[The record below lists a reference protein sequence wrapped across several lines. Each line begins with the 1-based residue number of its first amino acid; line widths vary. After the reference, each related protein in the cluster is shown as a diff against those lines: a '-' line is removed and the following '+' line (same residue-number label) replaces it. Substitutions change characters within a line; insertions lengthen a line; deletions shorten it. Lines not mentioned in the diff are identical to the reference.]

1 MLELIS
7 ALLGA
12 SIIAAAAILG
22 YRGAVASIKNAIGR
36 SDSDK
41 QDYRSDSGEP
51 DSQSGSDKQDNR
63 SDSDKQDSQSDSG
76 KSDSQSESEKFINRS
91 DSPEAKNRTDSTGH
105 TIIKSA
111 AAVES
116 SAGGKLT
123 RFGLPVSMIV
133 LTILTCAVWIL
144 SSFLHGYE
152 MWRLI
157 FNLCLSVFLTILAAV
172 DLEYKRVPNRVLLVM
187 LTVYALAA
195 GIYIITD
202 ISNGLAFVFVSAAGS
217 LFAGIAFLLCYI
229 ISRRQLGGGDVK
241 LAFLLGLYLGGGRIF
256 GAIIYG
262 ILCCFVYSVVQLC
275 RRRLGLRDGVPL
287 VPFLYLGTLI
297 IFIIAG

>member
-12 SIIAAAAILG
+12 LIIAAAAILG
-22 YRGAVASIKNAIGR
+22 YRGAVASVINAK
-36 SDSDK
+36 S
-41 QDYRSDSGEP
+41 RSDSGKE
-51 DSQSGSDKQDNR
+51 DNLSANDKQVSQSGSDKQNNQ
-63 SDSDKQDSQSDSG
+63 SASDKQDIQSVSDKLNSSSDS
-76 KSDSQSESEKFINRS
+76 
-91 DSPEAKNRTDSTGH
+91 TDLKKRALTGQ
-105 TIIKSA
+105 TVLAPA

-133 LTILTCAVWIL
+133 MTILTCAVWIL

-152 MWRLI
+152 LWRLI
-157 FNLCLSVFLTILAAV
+157 SNLCLSVFLTILAAV

-187 LTVYALAA
+187 LVVYALVA

-202 ISNGLAFVFVSAAGS
+202 ISNGLASIFVSAAGS
-217 LFAGIAFLLCYI
+217 LFAGVSFLLCYI

-256 GAIIYG
+256 SAIIYG
-262 ILCCFVYSVVQLC
+262 ILCCFIYSVVQLC

-297 IFIIAG
+297 TFIIVG

>member
-12 SIIAAAAILG
+12 LIIAAAAILG
-22 YRGAVASIKNAIGR
+22 YRGAVASLKKT
-36 SDSDK
+36 SD
-41 QDYRSDSGEP
+41 QADSVEQKP
-51 DSQSGSDKQDNR
+51 Q
-63 SDSDKQDSQSDSG
+63 
-76 KSDSQSESEKFINRS
+76 
-91 DSPEAKNRTDSTGH
+91 ADSTEQKPQADSAEQKSQDDGTEQTH
-105 TIIKSA
+105 QTGRTEQPMIAQPTRKAESA
-111 AAVES
+111 AD
-116 SAGGKLT
+116 GKRTSL
-123 RFGLPVSMIV
+123 GLPVSMIV

-152 MWRLI
+152 LWRLI
-157 FNLCLSVFLTILAAV
+157 FNLCLLVFLTILAAV

-202 ISNGLAFVFVSAAGS
+202 ISNGIAFVFVSAAGS
-217 LFAGIAFLLCYI
+217 LFAGVSFLLCYI

-297 IFIIAG
+297 IFIISG

>member
-12 SIIAAAAILG
+12 LIIAAAAILG
-22 YRGAVASIKNAIGR
+22 YRGAVASVKNAIGRSGSDKPDNPFGSDEPDNQSENDKQDIR

-41 QDYRSDSGEP
+41 QDNPSG
-51 DSQSGSDKQDNR
+51 
-63 SDSDKQDSQSDSG
+63 G
-76 KSDSQSESEKFINRS
+76 KSDSQSESEQLINRS
-91 DSPEAKNRTDSTGH
+91 DSPKAKNRADGTKNTIVKSSAIADST
-105 TIIKSA
+105 
-111 AAVES
+111 
-116 SAGGKLT
+116 AGGKLT

-152 MWRLI
+152 LWRLI

-195 GIYIITD
+195 GVYIITD
-202 ISNGLAFVFVSAAGS
+202 IENGLASVFVSAAGS

-297 IFIIAG
+297 IFIISG

>member
-1 MLELIS
+1 MLELVS

-12 SIIAAAAILG
+12 LIIAAAAILG
-22 YRGAVASIKNAIGR
+22 YRGAVASVKNAIGRSESDKQDSPSGSDEPDSQSENDKQDIR

-41 QDYRSDSGEP
+41 QDDPSG
-51 DSQSGSDKQDNR
+51 
-63 SDSDKQDSQSDSG
+63 G
-76 KSDSQSESEKFINRS
+76 KSDSQSESEQLINRS
-91 DSPEAKNRTDSTGH
+91 DSPKAKNRADGTKN
-105 TIIKSA
+105 TIIKS
-111 AAVES
+111 
-116 SAGGKLT
+116 SAIADSTACGKLT

-133 LTILTCAVWIL
+133 MTILTCAVWIL

-152 MWRLI
+152 LWRLI
-157 FNLCLSVFLTILAAV
+157 FDLCLSVFLTILAAV

-187 LTVYALAA
+187 LVVYALAA
-195 GIYIITD
+195 GIYILTD
-202 ISNGLAFVFVSAAGS
+202 IANGLAFVFVSAAGS

-297 IFIIAG
+297 IFIISG

>member
-1 MLELIS
+1 MLELVS

-12 SIIAAAAILG
+12 LIIAAAAILG
-22 YRGAVASIKNAIGR
+22 YRGTVASVKNAIGR
-36 SDSDK
+36 S
-41 QDYRSDSGEP
+41 E
-51 DSQSGSDKQDNR
+51 SDKQDNP
-63 SDSDKQDSQSDSG
+63 SGG
-76 KSDSQSESEKFINRS
+76 KSDSQSESEQLINQS
-91 DSPEAKNRTDSTGH
+91 DSPKAKNRADSTGN
-105 TIIKSA
+105 TIIKSSA
-111 AAVES
+111 IAES

-133 LTILTCAVWIL
+133 MTILTCAVWML

-152 MWRLI
+152 LWRLI

-187 LTVYALAA
+187 LVVYALAA
-195 GIYIITD
+195 GIYILTD

-217 LFAGIAFLLCYI
+217 LFAGVSFLLCYI

-262 ILCCFVYSVVQLC
+262 ILCCFIYSVVQLC

-287 VPFLYLGTLI
+287 VPFLYLGVLI
-297 IFIIAG
+297 TFIITG

>member
-12 SIIAAAAILG
+12 LIIAAAAILG
-22 YRGAVASIKNAIGR
+22 YRGAVASVINAKSR

-41 QDYRSDSGEP
+41 QNN
-51 DSQSGSDKQDNR
+51 QSASDKQDIQSVSDKLNSS
-63 SDSDKQDSQSDSG
+63 SDS
-76 KSDSQSESEKFINRS
+76 
-91 DSPEAKNRTDSTGH
+91 TDLKKRALTGQ
-105 TIIKSA
+105 TVLTPA

-152 MWRLI
+152 LWRLI
-157 FNLCLSVFLTILAAV
+157 FDLCLSVFLTILAAV
-172 DLEYKRVPNRVLLVM
+172 DLEYKRVPNRALLVM
-187 LTVYALAA
+187 LVVYALAA
-195 GIYIITD
+195 GVYIITD
-202 ISNGLAFVFVSAAGS
+202 IENGLASVFVSAAGS
-217 LFAGIAFLLCYI
+217 LFAGVSFLLCYI

-297 IFIIAG
+297 TFIITG

>member
-1 MLELIS
+1 M
-7 ALLGA
+7 
-12 SIIAAAAILG
+12 
-22 YRGAVASIKNAIGR
+22 
-36 SDSDK
+36 
-41 QDYRSDSGEP
+41 
-51 DSQSGSDKQDNR
+51 
-63 SDSDKQDSQSDSG
+63 
-76 KSDSQSESEKFINRS
+76 
-91 DSPEAKNRTDSTGH
+91 
-105 TIIKSA
+105 
-111 AAVES
+111 ES

-133 LTILTCAVWIL
+133 MTILTCAVWIL

-152 MWRLI
+152 LWRLI

-187 LTVYALAA
+187 LVVYALVA

-202 ISNGLAFVFVSAAGS
+202 ISNGLASIFVSAAGS
-217 LFAGIAFLLCYI
+217 LFAGVSFLLCYI

-297 IFIIAG
+297 IFIISG

>member
-12 SIIAAAAILG
+12 LIIAAAAILG
-22 YRGAVASIKNAIGR
+22 YRGAVASVINAK
-36 SDSDK
+36 S
-41 QDYRSDSGEP
+41 RSDSGKE
-51 DSQSGSDKQDNR
+51 DDLSANDKQVSQSASGEEDNLSANDKQVSQSGSDKQDIQSVSDKLNSP
-63 SDSDKQDSQSDSG
+63 SDS
-76 KSDSQSESEKFINRS
+76 
-91 DSPEAKNRTDSTGH
+91 TDLKKRALTGQ
-105 TIIKSA
+105 TVLTPA

-152 MWRLI
+152 LWRLI

-172 DLEYKRVPNRVLLVM
+172 DLGYKRVPNRVLLVM

-195 GIYIITD
+195 GIYILTD

-217 LFAGIAFLLCYI
+217 LFAGVSFLLCYI

-297 IFIIAG
+297 IFIISG

>member
-1 MLELIS
+1 MLELVS

-12 SIIAAAAILG
+12 LIIAAAAIIG
-22 YRGAVASIKNAIGR
+22 YRGAVASVKNAIGR
-36 SDSDK
+36 SGSDKPDNPFGSDEPVNQSENDK
-41 QDYRSDSGEP
+41 QDI
-51 DSQSGSDKQDNR
+51 R
-63 SDSDKQDSQSDSG
+63 SDSDNQDNPSGG
-76 KSDSQSESEKFINRS
+76 KSDSQSESEQLINRS
-91 DSPEAKNRTDSTGH
+91 DSPKAKNRADDTKNTIVKSSAIADST
-105 TIIKSA
+105 A
-111 AAVES
+111 D
-116 SAGGKLT
+116 GKRTSL
-123 RFGLPVSMIV
+123 GLPVSMIV

-152 MWRLI
+152 LWRLI

-187 LTVYALAA
+187 LVVYALAA
-195 GIYIITD
+195 GVYIITD

-217 LFAGIAFLLCYI
+217 LFAGVSFLLCYI

-297 IFIIAG
+297 IFIISG

>member
-12 SIIAAAAILG
+12 LIIAAAAILG
-22 YRGAVASIKNAIGR
+22 YRGAVASVINAK
-36 SDSDK
+36 S
-41 QDYRSDSGEP
+41 RSDSGKE
-51 DSQSGSDKQDNR
+51 DNLSANDKQVSQSGSDKQNNQSA
-63 SDSDKQDSQSDSG
+63 SDKQNNQSASDKQDIQSVSDKLNSSSDS
-76 KSDSQSESEKFINRS
+76 
-91 DSPEAKNRTDSTGH
+91 TDLKKRALTGQ
-105 TIIKSA
+105 TVLAPA

-133 LTILTCAVWIL
+133 MTILTCAVWIL

-152 MWRLI
+152 LWRLI
-157 FNLCLSVFLTILAAV
+157 SNLCLSVFLTILAAV

-187 LTVYALAA
+187 LVVYALVA

-202 ISNGLAFVFVSAAGS
+202 ISNGLASIFVSAAGS
-217 LFAGIAFLLCYI
+217 LFAGVSFLLCYI

-256 GAIIYG
+256 SAIIYG
-262 ILCCFVYSVVQLC
+262 ILCCFIYSVVQLC

-297 IFIIAG
+297 TFIIVG

>member
-12 SIIAAAAILG
+12 LIIAAAAILG
-22 YRGAVASIKNAIGR
+22 YRGAVASLKKT
-36 SDSDK
+36 SD
-41 QDYRSDSGEP
+41 QADSVEQKP
-51 DSQSGSDKQDNR
+51 QADSVEQKPQ
-63 SDSDKQDSQSDSG
+63 
-76 KSDSQSESEKFINRS
+76 
-91 DSPEAKNRTDSTGH
+91 ADSTEQKPQADSAEQKSQDDGTEQTH
-105 TIIKSA
+105 QTGRTEQPMIAQPTRKAESA
-111 AAVES
+111 AD
-116 SAGGKLT
+116 GKRTSL
-123 RFGLPVSMIV
+123 GLPVSMIV

-152 MWRLI
+152 LWRLI

-195 GIYIITD
+195 GVYIIID
-202 ISNGLAFVFVSAAGS
+202 IENGLASVFVSAAGS

-297 IFIIAG
+297 IFIISG

>member
-12 SIIAAAAILG
+12 LIIAAAAILG
-22 YRGAVASIKNAIGR
+22 YRGAVASVKKTSDQADSVEQKPQADSAEQKSQDDGTEQTHQTGR
-36 SDSDK
+36 TEQPMIAQPTRK
-41 QDYRSDSGEP
+41 AE
-51 DSQSGSDKQDNR
+51 
-63 SDSDKQDSQSDSG
+63 
-76 KSDSQSESEKFINRS
+76 
-91 DSPEAKNRTDSTGH
+91 
-105 TIIKSA
+105 SA
-111 AAVES
+111 AD
-116 SAGGKLT
+116 GKRTSL
-123 RFGLPVSMIV
+123 GLPVSMIV
-133 LTILTCAVWIL
+133 LTILTCAVWIA

-152 MWRLI
+152 LWRLI
-157 FNLCLSVFLTILAAV
+157 FDLCLSVFLTILAAV

-187 LTVYALAA
+187 LVVYALAA
-195 GIYIITD
+195 GVYIITD
-202 ISNGLAFVFVSAAGS
+202 IENGLASVFVSAAGS

-297 IFIIAG
+297 TFIITG

>member
-12 SIIAAAAILG
+12 LIIAAAAILG
-22 YRGAVASIKNAIGR
+22 YRGAVASVKNAIGRSESDKQDSPSGSDEPDSQYENDKQDIR

-41 QDYRSDSGEP
+41 QDNPSG
-51 DSQSGSDKQDNR
+51 
-63 SDSDKQDSQSDSG
+63 G
-76 KSDSQSESEKFINRS
+76 KSDSQSESEQLINRS
-91 DSPEAKNRTDSTGH
+91 DSPKAKNRAYGTKN
-105 TIIKSA
+105 TIIKSSA
-111 AAVES
+111 IADS
-116 SAGGKLT
+116 TAGGKLT

-133 LTILTCAVWIL
+133 MTILTCAVWIL
-144 SSFLHGYE
+144 SSFFHGYE
-152 MWRLI
+152 LWRLI
-157 FNLCLSVFLTILAAV
+157 FDLCLSVFLTILAAV

-297 IFIIAG
+297 TFIIAG

>member
-1 MLELIS
+1 MLELVS

-12 SIIAAAAILG
+12 LIIAAAAILG
-22 YRGAVASIKNAIGR
+22 YRGAVASVKNAIGRSESDKQDSPSGSDEPDNQSENDKQDIR

-41 QDYRSDSGEP
+41 QDNPSG
-51 DSQSGSDKQDNR
+51 
-63 SDSDKQDSQSDSG
+63 G
-76 KSDSQSESEKFINRS
+76 KSDSQSESEQLINRS
-91 DSPEAKNRTDSTGH
+91 DSPKAKNRADGTKNTIVKSSAIADST
-105 TIIKSA
+105 
-111 AAVES
+111 
-116 SAGGKLT
+116 AGGKLT

-133 LTILTCAVWIL
+133 MTILTCAVWIL

-152 MWRLI
+152 LWRLI

-187 LTVYALAA
+187 LVVYALAA
-195 GIYIITD
+195 GIYIIID
-202 ISNGLAFVFVSAAGS
+202 IENGLASVFVSAAGS
-217 LFAGIAFLLCYI
+217 LFAGISFLLCYI

-297 IFIIAG
+297 TFIIAG

>member
-1 MLELIS
+1 MLELVS

-12 SIIAAAAILG
+12 LIIAAAAILG
-22 YRGAVASIKNAIGR
+22 YRGAVASVKNAIGRSESDKQDSPSGSDEPDNQSENDKQDIR

-41 QDYRSDSGEP
+41 QDNPSG
-51 DSQSGSDKQDNR
+51 
-63 SDSDKQDSQSDSG
+63 G
-76 KSDSQSESEKFINRS
+76 KSDSQSESEQLINRS
-91 DSPEAKNRTDSTGH
+91 DSPKAKNRADGTKNTIVKSSAIADST
-105 TIIKSA
+105 
-111 AAVES
+111 
-116 SAGGKLT
+116 AGGKLT

-133 LTILTCAVWIL
+133 MTILTCAVWIL

-152 MWRLI
+152 LWRLI

-172 DLEYKRVPNRVLLVM
+172 DLEYKRVPNRALLVM
-187 LTVYALAA
+187 LVVYALAA
-195 GIYIITD
+195 GVYIITD
-202 ISNGLAFVFVSAAGS
+202 IENGLASVFVSAAGS

-275 RRRLGLRDGVPL
+275 RRRIGLRDGVPL

-297 IFIIAG
+297 TFIIAG

>member
-12 SIIAAAAILG
+12 LIIAAAAILG
-22 YRGAVASIKNAIGR
+22 YRGAVASVINAK
-36 SDSDK
+36 S
-41 QDYRSDSGEP
+41 RSDSGKE
-51 DSQSGSDKQDNR
+51 DDLSANDKQVSQSASGEEDNLSANDKQVSQSGSDKQDIQSVSDKLNSP
-63 SDSDKQDSQSDSG
+63 SDS
-76 KSDSQSESEKFINRS
+76 
-91 DSPEAKNRTDSTGH
+91 TDLKKRALTGQ
-105 TIIKSA
+105 TVLTPA

-152 MWRLI
+152 LWRLI
-157 FNLCLSVFLTILAAV
+157 FDLCLSVFLTILAAV

-195 GIYIITD
+195 GIYILTD

-217 LFAGIAFLLCYI
+217 LFAGVSFLLCYI

-256 GAIIYG
+256 SAIIYG
-262 ILCCFVYSVVQLC
+262 ILCCFIYSVVQLC

-297 IFIIAG
+297 IFIISG

>member
-1 MLELIS
+1 MLELVS

-12 SIIAAAAILG
+12 LIIAAAAILG
-22 YRGAVASIKNAIGR
+22 YRGAVASVKNAIGRSESDKQDSPSGSDEPDNQSENDKQDIR

-41 QDYRSDSGEP
+41 QDNPSG
-51 DSQSGSDKQDNR
+51 
-63 SDSDKQDSQSDSG
+63 G
-76 KSDSQSESEKFINRS
+76 KSDSQSESEQLINRS
-91 DSPEAKNRTDSTGH
+91 DSPKAKNRADGTKN
-105 TIIKSA
+105 TIIKS
-111 AAVES
+111 
-116 SAGGKLT
+116 SAIADSTACGKLT

-133 LTILTCAVWIL
+133 MTILTCAVWIL

-152 MWRLI
+152 LWRLI
-157 FNLCLSVFLTILAAV
+157 FDLCLSVFLTILAAV

-187 LTVYALAA
+187 LVVYALAA
-195 GIYIITD
+195 GIYILTD

-217 LFAGIAFLLCYI
+217 LFAGVSFLLCYI

-256 GAIIYG
+256 SAIIYG
-262 ILCCFVYSVVQLC
+262 ILCCFIYSVVQLC

-287 VPFLYLGTLI
+287 VPFLYLGVLI
-297 IFIIAG
+297 TFIITG